1 MIRFRAFGIF
11 IEDLGLLKDVHTG
24 PPAKETLACFCLELA
39 RLLLP

>member
-11 IEDLGLLKDVHTG
+11 IEDPGLLKDMQAG
-24 PPAKETLACFCLELA
+24 PPAKETLAWFCLELA